1 MVTEINW
8 STINIYCWCWFLT
21 RWRWEQTFNTTQT
34 GRTMSL
40 LILSFSIRSFSLF
53 CSRSV
58 FVCQVAMALVSFRT
72 LPETERWNSLKSLA
86 CCRML
91 FKYSWRDKRKSSLF
105 IFKIKTN
112 SFYEKE
118 KKAFYSRNDFHFSD
132 DWMIKSLWEI
142 IYYHSNYS
150 QFSPVT
156 NLSNI
161 TDFNFNGYLFR
172 LLLAFKWFHK

>member
-91 FKYSWRDKRKSSLF
+91 FKYSWRDKRKSL

-118 KKAFYSRNDFHFSD
+118 KKAFTAGTTSTFL
-132 DWMIKSLWEI
+132 MIEWLKVCGKLFI
-142 IYYHSNYS
+142 II
-150 QFSPVT
+150 QT
-156 NLSNI
+156 
-161 TDFNFNGYLFR
+161 TANFPQWRTFQI
-172 LLLAFKWFHK
+172 